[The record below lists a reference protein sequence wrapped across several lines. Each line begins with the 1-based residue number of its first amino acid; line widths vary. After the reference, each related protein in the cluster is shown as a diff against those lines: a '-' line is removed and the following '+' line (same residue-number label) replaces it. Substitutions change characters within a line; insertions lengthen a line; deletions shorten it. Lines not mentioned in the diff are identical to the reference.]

1 MTTLSNQLSQ
11 TTLTF
16 NKTLSF
22 RYLAE
27 TSSYKYNDD
36 VYNSSIYNGN
46 VSNNSNNGSLI
57 NTGTMAGLTVAI
69 GGVLIFSAIFVKFW
83 KRPNKK
89 SKSLN

>member
-1 MTTLSNQLSQ
+1 MTTLSNQLPITSFR
-11 TTLTF
+11 LIEP
-16 NKTLSF
+16 LSF
-22 RYLAE
+22 TYLAE

-46 VSNNSNNGSLI
+46 VSNNSNNSGLI

-69 GGVLIFSAIFVKFW
+69 GGVLIFSAVFVKFW

-89 SKSLN
+89 SKNLN